1 MTRLYWHVDSVIT
14 KITNTQMM
22 NISNM
27 NTQKIPI
34 SHVCSMDKRKSKRIN
49 KDETL
54 LNVYYMDKS
63 ESESFIFKCMFYGQE
78 VIEKGS
84 YKCQYE

>member
-1 MTRLYWHVDSVIT
+1 MMRLNSHVVPVRMHMTY
-14 KITNTQMM
+14 TQK
-22 NISNM
+22 M
-27 NTQKIPI
+27 NTQKITDL
-34 SHVCSMDKRKSKRIN
+34 HVCSLDDSKSKRIN
-49 KDETL
+49 LDETL
-54 LNVYYMDKS
+54 SLVYYMDKS